1 MSRYA
6 VSSIV
11 TAFVVVGLAIGAV
24 LLGQGL
30 LPTKVEA
37 IEKGT
42 IMPWYIVWAMIS
54 ATSLCA
60 IVLAGSLLI
69 TGVKG
74 LSGDNI

>member
-6 VSSIV
+6 VPSIV
-11 TAFVVVGLAIGAV
+11 TALIVVGLAIGAV

-54 ATSLCA
+54 VTSLCA
-60 IVLAGSLLI
+60 TILAGFLLM
-69 TGVKG
+69 TGVRG
-74 LSGDNI
+74 LSGDSV

>member
-6 VSSIV
+6 VPSFV
-11 TAFVVVGLAIGAV
+11 TAFIVIGLAIGAV

-42 IMPWYIVWAMIS
+42 IMPWYLVWAMIS

-60 IVLAGSLLI
+60 IILAGFLLI
-69 TGVKG
+69 TGAKG
-74 LSGDNI
+74 LSGDSV